1 MRTWL
6 SGNARFGT
14 IVNETFMNCPYL
26 RERFELG
33 PVVMAKVT
41 PQLIVDLIKTF
52 PRECLDA
59 AERDLFGLTIP
70 PYADLNCKVRSQTL
84 PEPIGL
90 LEYALRFGRPASVD
104 LLLQAGAD
112 PNAGVPR
119 PLTVLTMA
127 QACRDD
133 GRLEKLE
140 ALLQAGARADY
151 VETAGNFPP
160 TPLIAL
166 ARSKCAGIQR
176 YWIAR
181 LLRAAGASPR
191 TTNDYELRVVARLL
205 AELRA
210 IDEILDCLSPAEQE
224 ATKTEPTSFAGLVAT
239 VLRSAHP
246 LALDRMISAG
256 KEAKL
261 PLEFDPTAALR
272 EISMQ
277 IADHPVSPGQA
288 GFVRRLLEAGAEM
301 QSPPDGDSAFE
312 RALAFENHELVEIFL
327 DGGAKPTR
335 ASAPDLVFELMR
347 RQGLAQRP
355 KAPAVEKRKP
365 PPTGALDSLDLL
377 CSGVAALEACPE
389 SDLHRLTAA
398 HSAALQSLAERL
410 FAVARRVA
418 PVTTKYTRRRSDRA
432 PAGPGQ
438 PDQRHQAS
446 AAALSTSSS

>member
-151 VETAGNFPP
+151 VETAGN
-160 TPLIAL
+160 
-166 ARSKCAGIQR
+166 
-176 YWIAR
+176 
-181 LLRAAGASPR
+181 SPR